1 MNGLRIVYL
10 PVNQAWAVMWCDTV
24 LRIFNT
30 KAEAQAEVDYL
41 NARSA

>member
-10 PVNQAWAVMWCDTV
+10 PVNQAWAVMWHEQV

-30 KAEAQAEVDYL
+30 KQDAEYEMRRLQE
-41 NARSA
+41 S